1 MKKILGRYIVLFT
14 ALFSLAIAS
23 TTQARIVDRIVAII
37 NDDCITLSE
46 LKERA
51 KALLAQAGHPNQP
64 LDDTVL
70 AQLLPQVIDQYLIQK
85 EVKKRGIK
93 VTDQEIDLTIQD
105 ILQQNGVTMEE
116 LKEILKKQ
124 GKDLDQYRHE
134 IKTQIEHSRLIS
146 QEVRGQIVVTDEEI
160 DDYLKKHPVSS
171 SQSGPIYVLQDIFV
185 GFDGSK
191 VSKEEAEKKIHAI
204 YSGLNKPERDETAL
218 SQFQDLG
225 SFTLDEMAPFLREH
239 VKGLKK
245 GDISG
250 IISTENG
257 FHIIRVKDLLLSNE
271 DSLKAQRAEIRRKLM
286 KEKLNARFEE
296 WLKELRR
303 NASIRI
309 LL

>member
-1 MKKILGRYIVLFT
+1 MKRIIGHYLLFFI
-14 ALFSLAIAS
+14 ALFYLVSPLTS
-23 TTQARIVDRIVAII
+23 HGKIVDRIVAIV

-51 KALLAQAGHPNQP
+51 KAILAQTGHLNQP
-64 LDDTVL
+64 LDDTIL

-93 VTDQEIDLTIQD
+93 VTDEEIDQTIND
-105 ILQQNGVTMEE
+105 ILQQNGITMEE
-116 LKEILKKQ
+116 FKELLKKK
-124 GKDLDQYRHE
+124 GKDLAQYRQE

-146 QEVRGQIVVTDEEI
+146 QEVRRQIVVTDEEI
-160 DDYLKKHPVSS
+160 DEYLKKHPVIK
-171 SQSGPIYVLQDIFV
+171 SQNGPIYVLQDIFV
-185 GFDGSK
+185 GFKGSTS
-191 VSKEEAEKKIHAI
+191 SKEEAEKKIRAI
-204 YSGLNKPERDETAL
+204 YDELKGASKSEKAL
-218 SQFQDLG
+218 AKFQDLG

-239 VKGLKK
+239 VKDLKK
-245 GDISG
+245 GEISDI
-250 IISTENG
+250 IATENG

-296 WLKELRR
+296 WLKDLRH